1 LLALATERFMT
12 NVRKFLIQLDGSLW
26 GRGGEGKRV
35 VADSQTWQGLWV
47 SGFSRNLG
55 ALRET

>member
-1 LLALATERFMT
+1 MLALATERFMT
-12 NVRKFLIQLDGSLW
+12 NVRKFLIQREGSLW
-26 GRGGEGKRV
+26 VGEGKRV

>member
-1 LLALATERFMT
+1 MLALATERFMT

-26 GRGGEGKRV
+26 GGGEGKRV